1 MEIKEYIRQRF
12 GAFGIQLSD
21 ADLVSISMEQGE
33 VTQDNIS
40 KIEVAIVRYI
50 PNLLLRPNSISESGF
65 SMSWDKQGMKDFY
78 SIKCK
83 EYGLE
88 DLLNSKPKITFL

>member
-12 GAFGIQLSD
+12 SAFGIQLSD
-21 ADLVSISMEQGE
+21 ADLLCISMEEGE
-33 VTQDNIS
+33 ITEDNIS

-65 SMSWDKQGMKDFY
+65 SMSWDKQAMKDFY
-78 SIKCK
+78 TLKCK

-88 DLLNSKPKITFL
+88 DRLNSRPKITFL

>member
-21 ADLVSISMEQGE
+21 ADLLSISMEQGE

-40 KIEVAIVRYI
+40 RIEVAIVRYI

>member
-21 ADLVSISMEQGE
+21 ADLLSISMEQGK

-40 KIEVAIVRYI
+40 RIEVAIVRYI

>member
-21 ADLVSISMEQGE
+21 ADLLSISMEQGE

>member
-1 MEIKEYIRQRF
+1 MKIKEYIRQRF
-12 GAFGIQLSD
+12 GTFGVHLSD
-21 ADLVSISMEQGE
+21 ADLLGITMEEGE
-33 VTQDNIS
+33 VTEDNIS
-40 KIEVAIVRYI
+40 KVEVAIVRYI
-50 PNLLLRPNSISESGF
+50 PNLLLRPNSVSESGF

>member
-1 MEIKEYIRQRF
+1 MEIKQYIRQRF
-12 GAFGIQLSD
+12 QAFGIQLSD
-21 ADLVSISMEQGE
+21 ADLLSITMEEGE
-33 VTQDNIS
+33 VTEDNIS
-40 KIEVAIVRYI
+40 KVEVAIVRYI
-50 PNLLLRPNSISESGF
+50 PSLLLRPNSISESGF

>member
-12 GAFGIQLSD
+12 GVFGIQLSD
-21 ADLVSISMEQGE
+21 ADLLSISMEQGE

-40 KIEVAIVRYI
+40 RIEVAIVRYI
-50 PNLLLRPNSISESGF
+50 PNLLLCPNSISESGF

-88 DLLNSKPKITFL
+88 DLLNSKPKIAFL